1 MSHFY
6 KVIQGISLGGESLG
20 RVVLLVMMF
29 LISSDTIARYL
40 FHSPID
46 GTMELSE
53 FFMVAIVYPSL
64 AYAQYLKAH
73 VRVELLIMRLSQKS
87 QAILGLFT
95 DSVAFLIWAVI
106 GWKGAEMAIRAWALG
121 DTTSGI
127 LPLPLFPAKI
137 LIPFGAALLC
147 LQLLCDI
154 HAKIGLCAG
163 AEFPRP
169 RLSEPAKTSR
179 MEL

>member
-1 MSHFY
+1 MSRFF
-6 KVIQGISLGGESLG
+6 KVIQGISLGGESVG
-20 RVVLLVMMF
+20 RIVLLVMML
-29 LISSDTIARYL
+29 LISADTIFRYV

-53 FFMVAIVYPSL
+53 FFMIAIVYPSL
-64 AYAQYLKAH
+64 AYAQHLKAH
-73 VRVELLIMRLSQKS
+73 VRVELLVMRLSARGQTV
-87 QAILGLFT
+87 LGLFT
-95 DSVAFLIWAVI
+95 DTIGFILWLII
-106 GWKGAEMAIRAWALG
+106 GWKGLDMAIRAWVLG

-147 LQLLCDI
+147 IQLLCDI
-154 HAKIGLCAG
+154 YAKLRLLSG
-163 AEFPRP
+163 AEGPRP
-169 RLSEPAKTSR
+169 PIPDSKVISR

>member
-1 MSHFY
+1 MPRFS
-6 KVIQGISLGGESLG
+6 KIVQGISLGGESLG
-20 RVVLLVMMF
+20 RIVLLVMMF
-29 LISSDTIARYL
+29 LISADTIFRYV

-53 FFMVAIVYPSL
+53 FFMIAIVYPSL

-73 VRVELLIMRLSQKS
+73 VRVELLVMRLSAKGQTV
-87 QAILGLFT
+87 LGLFT
-95 DSVAFLIWAVI
+95 DGVAFLLWAII
-106 GWKGAEMAIRAWALG
+106 GWKGVEMAIRAWALG

-154 HAKIGLCAG
+154 YAKWGLLAG
-163 AEFPRP
+163 
-169 RLSEPAKTSR
+169 PARTSR
-179 MEL
+179 RER